1 MKKKIGIVTLVDL
14 NLGNR
19 LQNYALQEYLTD
31 KGYDVETIGW
41 KKYSRIKVIVK
52 TLIKNVY
59 LKINRKKKSY
69 NYTWE
74 IFDLNIKWSP
84 AVIPYE
90 AERVSDDVRD
100 RYDYFMVGSDQ
111 VWNPNFY
118 YYVPRAL
125 LKYAR
130 DEQKVSYAAS
140 FGVSEIP
147 EKYRDEFKAWL
158 SKFKTLSVR
167 EEAGADIIKDL
178 TGRDA
183 AVLLDPTML
192 ISRSKWVKASS
203 KSKVKVKGKFV
214 VKYFLGE
221 KSKEY
226 DEFINMKAAELGA
239 VVIDILN
246 CEEAWKIGPAE
257 FLYLFLNAEAAFVD
271 SFHGTV
277 FSILFHKPFAV
288 FDRIGTDGTGNMNSR
303 IDTLLKTFG
312 LNDHRITNTSGD
324 IEFSFDTDKT
334 ESILR
339 KKRKEASEYIDAA
352 LEG

>member
-1 MKKKIGIVTLVDL
+1 MKKIGIITLVDL

-41 KKYSRIKVIVK
+41 KKYSRLKVIVK

-59 LKINRKKKSY
+59 LKINKRKKSY

-74 IFDLNIKWSP
+74 IFDLNIKWSS

-90 AERVSDDVRD
+90 AESVSDEVRD

-125 LKYAR
+125 LKFAR

-147 EKYRDEFKAWL
+147 DEYKEEFKTSL
-158 SKFKTLSVR
+158 SKFKALSVR

-183 AVLLDPTML
+183 SVLLDPTML
-192 ISRSKWVKASS
+192 ISRDKWVKASS
-203 KSKVKVKGKFV
+203 KSKIKVKDKFV

-226 DEFINMKAAELGA
+226 DEFINKKASELGA
-239 VVIDILN
+239 EVIDILN
-246 CEEAWKIGPAE
+246 CEDTWKIGPAE

-277 FSILFHKPFAV
+277 FSILFHKPFVV

-312 LNDHRITNTSGD
+312 LGDHRITNTDGD
-324 IEFSFDTDKT
+324 VGFSFDTEKT
-334 ESILR
+334 EVILR
-339 KKRKEASEYIDAA
+339 RKRQEAAEYIDAA